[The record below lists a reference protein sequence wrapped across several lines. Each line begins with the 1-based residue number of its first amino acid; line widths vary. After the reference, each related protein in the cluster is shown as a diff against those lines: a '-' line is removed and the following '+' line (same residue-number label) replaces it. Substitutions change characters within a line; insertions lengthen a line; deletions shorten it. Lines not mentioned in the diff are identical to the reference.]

1 MRGSISALT
10 SALILLMILSSSIAY
25 ISLELRKAPT
35 RLARLNYE
43 VVSQL
48 SSASKDFEV
57 VYGLDGLYVRSA
69 NPPIRITSILALS
82 SSGINTLRN
91 NVVINKTYEKV
102 LEEGVINNLLLSN
115 SYILIVAEGG
125 KYFIVGREVLRNSS
139 NNVNVGSNTVNI
151 QYLNST
157 NHLRP
162 VLYVGI
168 LKDLNSYMSNPIP
181 GGPSDPEAN
190 YIPVGYSLITD
201 NSHTISKGDWFIY
214 TDPRSVPYK
223 IGHVYGSGRTD
234 ITYLGMGYYR
244 IDSNHRVYVKWYES
258 VSGST
263 SGWYISYETLMS
275 GVAGFWAYPTV
286 ISAGKSINLLFEIK
300 NLGSWVSLHLKP
312 VIYVVSPEDYVKG
325 LPIMPYQTNPTLE
338 APIRYPVIKPLYSWE
353 GGLQVGNLG
362 TNSTTTLL
370 ITFNTD
376 SAIKSLNATTALAL
390 IGFRFAST
398 SPLSIK
404 LTSYMLNYDIR
415 VNIGND
421 EVGKYVFLPT
431 SSGIVPEV
439 TSPDGSNVV
448 VYRPSNFASSLIDYP
463 VLFIPQISGTYVI
476 RYRVGSYTSLP
487 QLNLRVNLTG
497 ANYTPVVEYLR
508 NQHLGG
514 WSVVFEDFI
523 TLEPSYAVLKDY
535 KYFTAGSETW
545 YSGDLIR
552 ADGLPVN
559 TQLNFTYYITAF
571 LQGVTT
577 LNTAQNRTVDYTY
590 CWSSWDCYRYWRIYF
605 NSYPNNT
612 IAKLHISGEVLYPT
626 GSYYLRFGVTVK
638 LSDMLITASPY
649 VSSVK
654 YVYRSGGTTYTSF
667 ISTQFAELVRID
679 NRMLVLPTTF
689 PP

>member
-1 MRGSISALT
+1 
-10 SALILLMILSSSIAY
+10 
-25 ISLELRKAPT
+25 
-35 RLARLNYE
+35 
-43 VVSQL
+43 
-48 SSASKDFEV
+48 
-57 VYGLDGLYVRSA
+57 
-69 NPPIRITSILALS
+69 
-82 SSGINTLRN
+82 
-91 NVVINKTYEKV
+91 
-102 LEEGVINNLLLSN
+102 
-115 SYILIVAEGG
+115 
-125 KYFIVGREVLRNSS
+125 
-139 NNVNVGSNTVNI
+139 
-151 QYLNST
+151 
-157 NHLRP
+157 
-162 VLYVGI
+162 
-168 LKDLNSYMSNPIP
+168 
-181 GGPSDPEAN
+181 
-190 YIPVGYSLITD
+190 
-201 NSHTISKGDWFIY
+201 
-214 TDPRSVPYK
+214 
-223 IGHVYGSGRTD
+223 
-234 ITYLGMGYYR
+234 
-244 IDSNHRVYVKWYES
+244 
-258 VSGST
+258 
-263 SGWYISYETLMS
+263 
-275 GVAGFWAYPTV
+275 
-286 ISAGKSINLLFEIK
+286 
-300 NLGSWVSLHLKP
+300 
-312 VIYVVSPEDYVKG
+312 
-325 LPIMPYQTNPTLE
+325 
-338 APIRYPVIKPLYSWE
+338 
-353 GGLQVGNLG
+353 
-362 TNSTTTLL
+362 
-370 ITFNTD
+370 
-376 SAIKSLNATTALAL
+376 
-390 IGFRFAST
+390 
-398 SPLSIK
+398 
-404 LTSYMLNYDIR
+404 MLNYDIR

-612 IAKLHISGEVLYPT
+612 TAKLHISGEVLYPT

-649 VSSVK
+649 VNSVK